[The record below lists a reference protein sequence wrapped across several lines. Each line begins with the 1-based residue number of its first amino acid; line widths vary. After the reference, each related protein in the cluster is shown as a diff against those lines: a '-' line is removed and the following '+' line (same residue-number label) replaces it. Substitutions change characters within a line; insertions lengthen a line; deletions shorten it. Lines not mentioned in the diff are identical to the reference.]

1 VNRTGLLS
9 KVGLVLGACAAVAAL
24 SQCRLVDDSI
34 TGVDLKNNVAL
45 NARGE
50 CVRSCNDAFKMAM
63 QDEAQRYKDAVR
75 ECGNDREC
83 RDAERARHDE
93 ITDGIQAAKKSCK
106 DGCYNEG
113 GGSGGR

>member
-1 VNRTGLLS
+1 MNRSGLLGRL
-9 KVGLVLGACAAVAAL
+9 GLVLGACAAVAAL

-45 NARGE
+45 SARSE
-50 CVRSCNDAFKMAM
+50 CVMSCNDAFKDAMAA
-63 QDEAQRYKDAVR
+63 EAQRYKDAVR
-75 ECGNDREC
+75 ACGNDKAC

-93 ITDGIQAAKKSCK
+93 IVDEIQAARRSCK
-106 DGCYNEG
+106 DACYNEG